1 MNSKPTTPE
10 ISTLT
15 EPTAG
20 TTPHTVSSPSQL
32 MAHMNKVKAITKPW

>member
-10 ISTLT
+10 KTALT
-15 EPTAG
+15 VKTAG
-20 TTPHTVSSPSQL
+20 TTPQTVSYPSQL